1 MKKTTPAGIQRG
13 QAITFRLPSDTPD
26 HILRQ
31 IQQLKE
37 TEKRNF
43 SSKIAEFVIEGAGNS
58 SFQDREMITIPLP
71 QKLSKTQRDW
81 LKHAHSEALLGS
93 IIYQLLSDPLR
104 ATALLA
110 SLNSN
115 EIEIDKALYLQED
128 TEDLNERTNREAV
141 ALNEKASYLLEND
154 NDLDEFDWN
163 DTVIE
168 DSKEKSEQETSGEES
183 LDDLLGDFLAQMNK

>member
-1 MKKTTPAGIQRG
+1 MKKTTSPGIQRG

-26 HILRQ
+26 HIIRQ
-31 IQQLKE
+31 LQKLKE

-43 SSKIAEFVIEGAGNS
+43 SSKVAEFVMEGVGKHS
-58 SFQDREMITIPLP
+58 IQDREMIQIPLP
-71 QKLSKTQRDW
+71 QKLTKTQRDW

-93 IIYQLLSDPLR
+93 IVFQLLSDPLR

-115 EIEIDKALYLQED
+115 ALEIDDALYLQEKQQLPVKLEEIQAESD
-128 TEDLNERTNREAV
+128 EHVLS
-141 ALNEKASYLLEND
+141 ASEQ
-154 NDLDEFDWN
+154 DLDNFDWSHALPEQ
-163 DTVIE
+163 DREME
-168 DSKEKSEQETSGEES
+168 DKEPREET